1 MNSKYENA
9 RLHVLQAT
17 SSFPPS
23 FSLSLFEFY
32 IACAERRRKRE
43 ESKTRRIFDATPW
56 RRIAR
61 EMI

>member
-9 RLHVLQAT
+9 RLYVLQAT

-23 FSLSLFEFY
+23 LSLSFY
-32 IACAERRRKRE
+32 TACVWRGKRE
-43 ESKTRRIFDATPW
+43 ESKARRIFDATPW
-56 RRIAR
+56 RRVAR